1 MLGSINHSSTLSILL
16 YPLSPKPG
24 CCSSRKLNV
33 RIHPWEKSVEKSVKL
48 RTMVVGCKIE
58 NQEMGFQASERLYLG
73 MDFGTS
79 GARYALIDKQGTI
92 HAEGKREYPN
102 YMKEDSLDWALSWKT
117 TLFSLLEDV
126 PVHLRPLVAS
136 ISLDGT
142 SATTLIIDSKTGEPL
157 ARPYLYNESCP
168 DALPLVKSIAPI
180 NHTVC
185 SGSSTLCKLVSW
197 WNNDDSD
204 KKSTM
209 LLHQADWLL
218 WLLHGQLGVSDYNN
232 ALKVG
237 YDPEAD
243 SYPDWLLSQP
253 YAQLLPMVKAP
264 GTSIGH
270 LKGDIRTQFGFSE
283 DCIVCTGTTDSIA
296 AFLAARATKPGKAVC
311 IFFSDLHFSLCFI
324 RKWEASL
331 FVVVIL
337 IFIRLCHMG
346 FIIAK
351 VTSLGSTLAIKLLST
366 TRIED
371 ARYGVYSHRLD
382 DKWLVGGASNTGGA
396 VLKENF
402 SDEQLEKLSEHINP
416 MEASPLDYY
425 PLKSV
430 GERFPVANPKMEPRL
445 HPRPESDVEYLHGI
459 LESIAR
465 IEAKAYMLL
474 KDLGA
479 TQVDEVFTAGGGAKN
494 EKWTKIRERVLG
506 LPVSRATQTEA
517 AYGAALLALKGCQ

>member
-1 MLGSINHSSTLSILL
+1 MLGSITHSSTLSILL

-33 RIHPWEKSVEKSVKL
+33 RTHPWEKNVEKSVKL
-48 RTMVVGCKIE
+48 RIMVVGCKIE

-79 GARYALIDKQGTI
+79 GARYALIDKQGAI

-126 PVHLRPLVAS
+126 PVHLRSLVAS

-253 YAQLLPMVKAP
+253 YAQLLPTVKAP

-296 AFLAARATKPGKAVC
+296 AFLAARATKPGKA
-311 IFFSDLHFSLCFI
+311 
-324 RKWEASL
+324 
-331 FVVVIL
+331 
-337 IFIRLCHMG
+337 
-346 FIIAK
+346 

-430 GERFPVANPKMEPRL
+430 GERFPMANPKMEP
-445 HPRPESDVEYLHGI
+445 SDVEYLHGI